1 MTNTEKLFEVLDETS
16 EILRKEEALPYLE
29 ALAESGENLFQHD
42 APQPLAAER
51 QKQLEAKYREID
63 LEQMKPEEVRK
74 ALQLAVLKGMREATQ
89 PHHEMTPDAV
99 ALFIGYLVHKVTNG
113 KERFSILDPA
123 VGSGNLLTAV
133 LNGTSKPSSSYAVE
147 VDETLLKL
155 AFVNANL
162 QKHNTEFFHQDSLQP
177 LLIDPVDVVVCDLPV
192 GYYPNEE
199 MATRYELKAE
209 SGRSYAHHL
218 MIEQSLNH
226 TKDGGFLLFLIP
238 NGLFQ
243 SDQAAALKKY
253 VNQQAVI
260 QGVLQLP
267 LSMFKKEKHAKSIF
281 LLQKKAPGIKPPSQV
296 LLANLPGFTNQGAMQ
311 DIMQKIDAWF
321 QKELG

>member
-1 MTNTEKLFEVLDETS
+1 
-16 EILRKEEALPYLE
+16 
-29 ALAESGENLFQHD
+29 
-42 APQPLAAER
+42 
-51 QKQLEAKYREID
+51 
-63 LEQMKPEEVRK
+63 
-74 ALQLAVLKGMREATQ
+74 
-89 PHHEMTPDAV
+89 
-99 ALFIGYLVHKVTNG
+99 
-113 KERFSILDPA
+113 LDPA

-133 LNGTSKPSSSYAVE
+133 LNGTSQPSSSYAVE

-177 LLIDPVDVVVCDLPV
+177 LLIDPVDVVICDLPV

-199 MATRYELKAE
+199 RASRYELKAK
-209 SGRSYAHHL
+209 SGQSYAHHL

-281 LLQKKAPGIKPPSQV
+281 LLQKRAPGVKPPSQV
-296 LLANLPGFTNQGAMQ
+296 LLANLPGFTDQRAMQ
-311 DIMQKIDAWF
+311 GIVQKIDAWF